1 MANPTLV
8 NDPYEG
14 IGKEVDPYEGIGT
27 VSSTNDPY
35 AGLYS
40 DSVAVEPTSNRKMG
54 GAGGNY
60 AAATLGQFINR
71 SLFPYEEGGEQKEP
85 YRSQIITEA
94 FGDEYRLP
102 LPKVPKLE
110 ASGGKAE
117 QVARGLY
124 NVAGD
129 VIDSLPTAGFLATVT
144 LPPVAA
150 YVGINMVVDAFRNAP
165 EAGRSIVDEDVS
177 TMEST
182 AAVAGVLLGG
192 IAPLTAKFVK
202 GRKQAATAKAVADAE
217 EKVKSETE
225 FKSREADSKAREA
238 DIVQKANAAAAEAEL
253 KYREAENAKIEQDR
267 QRNALAQQAIDA
279 NILNKFDD
287 LQTKSAQE
295 SAAVM
300 GIIPTKSA
308 VESAS
313 FLTRSLDDT
322 IKREQASITES
333 NTFPAKT
340 AEESASIMG
349 GSPTK
354 SASDSASIFSRELGI
369 NEQRAL
375 NRTIES
381 QLALESARSGN
392 MERALA
398 GRQGASPEVR
408 LDPAEVQRQAF
419 EKPYKPSDVGESDS
433 PRMSAQ
439 ARKMSDQYGGANID
453 LLSSIAQM
461 TVGSV
466 GGYSWG
472 YYNSKDLPKE
482 EQLVNAFTWGIFGGL
497 AGSPLRGATIKAIG
511 KVSIP
516 TGTLSYRFAGAENF
530 YLFPKVILQETL
542 DVLKGQGGEIQ
553 ATGRAALNSFK
564 QLESLIGKSTSGDRI
579 EVGKFL
585 RGDGSSGNIFN
596 LDLKLAAENVRSA
609 IDNFTIDLKARGL
622 IKAGSDLAAMATNN
636 LGSYLTR
643 SYRVFADPNFKPPV
657 AAVTNF
663 VNEYINQGLVN
674 NPSTPIIE
682 LRNEGT
688 ATAMRILAKGQ
699 GGVLETASQFAL
711 GNGIAKTDGS
721 FFKPRKALS
730 DATRQLMGEIDDP
743 IQAAGQTINRMAYY
757 IGQSITQSKMRE
769 VGLRMGIFSETATD
783 VFTKPMTVS
792 GETVSRGPLAN
803 LFTTAE
809 ASNALRSNA
818 AYNQNGVAWRAL
830 STVSAAS
837 KITKTAYNI
846 ASYAPNFLS
855 QWLTLMSQ
863 GDGARILSNPKAI
876 SNAIKVTFDD
886 VFPVSKQT
894 LIRDGEFLLRERVTK
909 QNVNLNDLVS
919 NVRAGYFDNI
929 SAGIGSVIPKTAKFF
944 GKVNEGV
951 LKAYGIMEE
960 FPRVLGFYLE
970 VARYKNVFPNM
981 SEAEVYQRAAK
992 VTRDVFPNSSEVPD
1006 ILKKLSLTGGVNP
1019 FVNFQ
1024 YETMFRNP
1032 YNTFR
1037 IAASDIAE
1045 GRATNNPA
1053 LVNAGIKRASWF
1065 TGTVFGS
1072 MALNEA
1078 LKDRSG
1084 VDDKQAASI
1093 KRLVAEHDQTG
1104 LLAIQT
1110 LTRDELAY
1118 SNQSY
1123 LIPQSIPAAAM
1134 EAALSGVSPLDAS
1147 LRFGKEIYANFSGGG
1162 GTLIGPAFRAITG
1175 RSESGRQLFNK
1186 DSGKYFDVSKME
1198 SKDAQD
1204 FSLGAQRVLEGVSYV
1219 ADKSFKPGTAN
1230 DITMWSRLANNEVGP
1245 DGELYRK
1252 GDLAGRLLG
1261 LRTTRLNIPD
1271 RFDRKA
1277 SLLASRLNAASESF
1291 NNIEKLKTS
1300 KKEDIDGAYKIKEQ
1314 ARIRIFN
1321 DIKIHLEDGKNLIQ
1335 PRVNMI
1341 DGLREAGVD
1350 AELISGALHGYYVT
1364 GKQGK
1369 EPSTREKF
1377 NALMALSSAQKD
1389 AAWSALKSDDINAA
1403 REMRPMFRQEQRGIS
1418 SADRVLL
1425 GMNINDGT
1433 RAINI
1438 ATILRLEP
1446 DDVSKS
1452 ALYNDMRI
1460 KGIIN
1465 REVDMQLRDP
1475 KIQAR
1480 STVSTKVDSD
1490 FRR

>member
-40 DSVAVEPTSNRKMG
+40 DSVAEEPTSNRKMG

-129 VIDSLPTAGFLATVT
+129 VIDSLPTAGFVATVT

-202 GRKQAATAKAVADAE
+202 GRKQAATEKVVADAE
-217 EKVKSETE
+217 AKFKSETE

-253 KYREAENAKIEQDR
+253 KYREAENAKIEQAR
-267 QRNALAQQAIDA
+267 QQNALAEQAKQQAVLEAQTLSDRAKTTQADA
-279 NILNKFDD
+279 LIYQGRGVLGDIPIKN
-287 LQTKSAQE
+287 AAE
-295 SAAVM
+295 SAVAM
-300 GIIPTKSA
+300 
-308 VESAS
+308 
-313 FLTRSLDDT
+313 
-322 IKREQASITES
+322 
-333 NTFPAKT
+333 
-340 AEESASIMG
+340 
-349 GSPTK
+349 
-354 SASDSASIFSRELGI
+354 
-369 NEQRAL
+369 
-375 NRTIES
+375 ES
-381 QLALESARSGN
+381 QFALESARSGN

-419 EKPYKPSDVGESDS
+419 EKPSKPSDSAEPNL

-439 ARKMSDQYGGANID
+439 AKGMYDQYGGANID

-472 YYNSKDLPKE
+472 YYNSKDLPKK
-482 EQLVNAFTWGIFGGL
+482 EQLVNAFTWGIYGGL

-516 TGTLSYRFAGAENF
+516 TGTLSSRFAGAENL

-542 DVLKGQGGEIQ
+542 EVLKGQGAEIQ
-553 ATGRAALNSFK
+553 ATGRAAFNSFK

-579 EVGKFL
+579 EVGKFIM
-585 RGDGSSGNIFN
+585 GDGISENIVN
-596 LDLKLAAENVRSA
+596 PDLKLAAENVRSA
-609 IDNFTIDLKARGL
+609 IDNFSIELKARGL
-622 IKAGSDLAAMATNN
+622 IKAGSDLEAMAKKN

-643 SYRVFADPNFKPPV
+643 SYRVFSDPNYKPPV

-663 VNEYINQGLVN
+663 VNEYIRQGLVDN
-674 NPSTPIIE
+674 VSTPIVD

-699 GGVLETASQFAL
+699 GGVLETAGQFAL
-711 GNGIAKTDGS
+711 GNGIAKTDGG
-721 FFKPRKALS
+721 FFKPRKGLS

-743 IQAAGQTINRMAYY
+743 IQAAGQTINRMAHY

-769 VGLRMGIFSETATD
+769 VGLRMGIFSETAGG

-809 ASNALRSNA
+809 ASDALRSNA

-846 ASYAPNFLS
+846 ASYVPNFLS

-863 GDGARILSNPKAI
+863 GEGARILSNPKAI

-886 VFPVSKQT
+886 VFPVSQQT
-894 LIRDGEFLLRERVTK
+894 LIRDAEFLLRERVTK

-1093 KRLVAEHDQTG
+1093 KRLVPEHDQNG

-1110 LTRDELAY
+1110 LTRDQLAY

-1147 LRFGKEIYANFSGGG
+1147 IRFGKEIYANFGGGG

-1230 DITMWSRLANNEVGP
+1230 DVTMWSRLANNEVGP
-1245 DGELYRK
+1245 DGELYKK
-1252 GDLAGRLLG
+1252 GDLVGRLLG

-1480 STVSTKVDSD
+1480 STVSTTLDSD